1 MYTALR
7 VDQSNNQR
15 ALYDVNQFTDTLTS
29 LLHLPKVI
37 EYEQERT
44 NAHKS
49 LCEETLEDG
58 CDSARYLCGHVD
70 AALGCDDLGLND
82 AHPLFRFR
90 LFID

>member
-1 MYTALR
+1 M
-7 VDQSNNQR
+7 
-15 ALYDVNQFTDTLTS
+15 
-29 LLHLPKVI
+29 
-37 EYEQERT
+37 QEKN